1 MSCEHEVEFAQRLAE
16 VDARSKSNTKRLD
29 KFDEL
34 VEVVRELATSMK
46 LMAEKQITTETKVS
60 QIDQKLEVL
69 EQKPAKRW
77 ESIVEKII
85 LTVVAALV
93 GFVLAT
99 MGLTS

>member
-46 LMAEKQITTETKVS
+46 LMAEKQVTTETKVS
-60 QIDQKLEVL
+60 QIDQKLEAL

-77 ESIVEKII
+77 ESIVEKVI

-93 GFVLAT
+93 GFALAKL
-99 MGLTS
+99 GLTS

>member
-1 MSCEHEVEFAQRLAE
+1 MSYEHEVEFAQRLAE

>member
-46 LMAEKQITTETKVS
+46 LMAEKQVTTETKVS

-93 GFVLAT
+93 GFALAQ